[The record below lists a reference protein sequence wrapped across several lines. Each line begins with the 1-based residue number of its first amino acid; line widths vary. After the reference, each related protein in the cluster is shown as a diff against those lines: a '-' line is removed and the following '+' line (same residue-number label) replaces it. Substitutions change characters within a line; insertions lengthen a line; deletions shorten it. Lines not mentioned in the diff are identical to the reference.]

1 MAVTASAVVVGGGVM
16 GASILFNLARR
27 GLDGPIL
34 LERDTLGSGSTGRS
48 SGAIR
53 MHYSTE
59 VNARLAWES
68 LHVFQNWSDEV
79 GGDGDPGFV
88 RTGYMV
94 IAPDREVDGFRHN
107 IEMQRRVGIDTRI
120 VNWQE
125 AKELAPDF
133 HLGEDE
139 HFAWEDQSG
148 HGDPSGTALAFTMRA
163 RDLGATVVLE
173 SPAMSI
179 EVESGRVVGVRTGSE
194 LYSTDTAVIATGPW
208 SSRFL
213 GHLDIDLPLLATRH
227 EVILIRRSETG
238 VGQHPGGGDMA
249 NLIYFR
255 PEADNLTLVG
265 NGNREEE
272 ADPDTYNQRA
282 STDYVQDVWSRLA
295 MRIPGIADGQ
305 LAHGYAGLYTTTP
318 DLHPV
323 MDRVDGIEGL
333 YICTGFSGH
342 GFKLA
347 PAVGVCMSELILEG
361 ESKLV
366 DISTL
371 RMGRFSDGSLNT
383 TQYDFKVIA

>member
-1 MAVTASAVVVGGGVM
+1 MTVTADVVVIGGGVM
-16 GASILFNLARR
+16 GASILYNLAHR
-27 GLDGPIL
+27 GVTNTVL

-68 LHVFQNWSDEV
+68 LRVFQDWSELI

-94 IAPDREVDGFRHN
+94 IAPDHESHGFRHN
-107 IEMQRRVGIDTRI
+107 IEMQQQVGIDTRI
-120 VNWQE
+120 VSWQE

-148 HGDPSGTALAFTMRA
+148 HGDPSGTALAFTSRA
-163 RDLGATVVLE
+163 RELGASVVLE
-173 SPAMSI
+173 SPATRI
-179 EVESGRVVGVRTGSE
+179 EVEGGRVTGVSTDME
-194 LYSTDTAVIATGPW
+194 TYSTDTAVIATGPW

-213 GHLDIDLPLLATRH
+213 EHLDIDLPLLATRH

-238 VGQHPGGGDMA
+238 VGHHPGGGDMA

-295 MRIPGIADGQ
+295 LRIPGIADGQ

-323 MDRVDGIEGL
+323 MDQVDGIEGL

-347 PAVGVCMSELILEG
+347 PAVGVCMSELILNG

-366 DISTL
+366 DIAPL
-371 RMGRFSDGSLNT
+371 RMSRFSDGSLNT
-383 TQYDFKVIA
+383 TQYSFKVIA

>member
-1 MAVTASAVVVGGGVM
+1 MAIAAGVVVIGGGVM
-16 GASILFNLARR
+16 GASILYNLTDR
-27 GLDGPIL
+27 GVNNSVL

-68 LHVFQNWSDEV
+68 LRVFQNWSETI

-94 IAPDREVDGFRHN
+94 IAPDHESEGFRHN
-107 IEMQRRVGIDTRI
+107 IAMQQQVGIDTRI
-120 VNWQE
+120 VSWQD
-125 AKELAPDF
+125 AKVLAPDF
-133 HLGEDE
+133 QLGEDE

-148 HGDPSGTALAFTMRA
+148 HGDPSGTALAFTTRA
-163 RDLGATVVLE
+163 RELGASVVLE
-173 SPAMSI
+173 SPATRV
-179 EVESGRVVGVRTGSE
+179 EVENGRVVAVRTATE
-194 LYSTDTAVIATGPW
+194 EYSTDTAVIATGPW

-213 GHLDIDLPLLATRH
+213 GHLDIELPLLATRH

-238 VGQHPGGGDMA
+238 VGHHPGGGDMA

-295 MRIPGIADGQ
+295 LRIPGIADGQ

-323 MDRVDGIEGL
+323 MDRVDGIDGL

-347 PAVGVCMSELILEG
+347 PAVGVCMSELILDG

-383 TQYDFKVIA
+383 TQYNFKVIA